1 MICCICQCWFHRF
14 SKHLSGSTSVLW
26 SLTSTELPYN
36 ARIFAKNALV
46 PRLYFLLVWE
56 IRHTA
61 LGALHYYSRQQGFE
75 QRWGEKASKGP
86 EWRYPGSAKQDFKN
100 IPHPLNF
107 CYKFWVPSPSRITA
121 LKIPELLCNPMQWQT
136 FCSHVETGPPFVPQS
151 GQTWQRRPLTFI
163 LLLRLVIP
171 AHLLID
177 LFSPRMG
184 WLELTLGCSCPNL
197 DNLQTLSR
205 LCPTPLTQFRYQSKG
220 IELS

>member
-1 MICCICQCWFHRF
+1 M
-14 SKHLSGSTSVLW
+14 SVPVNCNFAFLPCLKNW
-26 SLTSTELPYN
+26 IFDCHSLYFYLYY
-36 ARIFAKNALV
+36 ARIFGKKCARTPPV
-46 PRLYFLLVWE
+46 FLQICAC
-56 IRHTA
+56 IRNSSHCIGSTA
-61 LGALHYYSRQQGFE
+61 LLLEVARL
-75 QRWGEKASKGP
+75 WAKVGEKASKGP

-100 IPHPLNF
+100 IPHPLNI
-107 CYKFWVPSPSRITA
+107 CYKFWVQSPSHITA
-121 LKIPELLCNPMQWQT
+121 LKIPELLSNPMQWQT

-151 GQTWQRRPLTFI
+151 GQACQRRPLTFI

-205 LCPTPLTQFRYQSKG
+205 LYPTPLTQFRYQSKG